1 MERIIKCS
9 IVKAKLE
16 FVYWDLIWRWVII
29 FYNISKNVILTF
41 KYSTKNKSIGK
52 RVAIK
57 VSHFEK
63 QEWLIPSRSLVCELE
78 SIGDNFLKKKN

>member
-1 MERIIKCS
+1 MERIITCS

-29 FYNISKNVILTF
+29 FYNISKNDVLTF
-41 KYSTKNKSIGK
+41 KYSTENKSSGK

-57 VSHFEK
+57 SVPVRETRMIDSFQDH
-63 QEWLIPSRSLVCELE
+63 
-78 SIGDNFLKKKN
+78 